1 MAGVQVAAA
10 DPIPNNH
17 GEVVVALAVEAA
29 VAPIQNSSGAQAP
42 AAAVIV
48 AVVVT
53 IPNNSGDQVVAAVIV
68 AAAVTIPNNSG
79 DQAVVA
85 VIVAAAVTIPNNS
98 GLQAAAEAVI
108 AAVVEV
114 TAATAIQSSPGQ
126 VHLNL
131 LVEDTLIQTLMEAMD
146 IDHHGVAVLGIVTEN
161 LATATDLMDME
172 QILEP
177 DSMVEWVLMEARD
190 FPRKCLDWV

>member
-53 IPNNSGDQVVAAVIV
+53 IPNNSGDQVVA
-68 AAAVTIPNNSG
+68 
-79 DQAVVA
+79 A